1 MKHKNRDKK
10 EMARDSIEL
19 QQWKERAESCPRV
32 FGLKS
37 LPAAVFIHGVWRE
50 LNYLNCLNQG
60 STSWHLPSRVPGD

>member
-19 QQWKERAESCPRV
+19 QQWREGAESCPGV

-37 LPAAVFIHGVWRE
+37 LPAAVFIHGVWRV
-50 LNYLNCLNQG
+50 LNYLNF
-60 STSWHLPSRVPGD
+60 